1 MQTPIM
7 SRRGLHYKEVFTDLV
22 SDACCSPAICY
33 IAVLSISAVLPIC
46 LSDAKT
52 WQLYFLHF

>member
-22 SDACCSPAICY
+22 SDACCSPQPFA
-33 IAVLSISAVLPIC
+33 
-46 LSDAKT
+46 T
-52 WQLYFLHF
+52 